1 MLESEALIWKKN
13 IECFL
18 KVITKCWIWLRWST
32 RLLLKNIKFS
42 LDFLK
47 ICVIIVAL
55 KLWRGIEVV
64 ITGLTRNQFA
74 RNRTG
79 VRIPLSPP
87 QTENPPNMVDFLFVM
102 ENSMGFER
110 SEERARW
117 AVSER

>member
-1 MLESEALIWKKN
+1 M
-13 IECFL
+13 
-18 KVITKCWIWLRWST
+18 
-32 RLLLKNIKFS
+32 
-42 LDFLK
+42 
-47 ICVIIVAL
+47 
-55 KLWRGIEVV
+55 V

-87 QTENPPNMVDFLFVM
+87 QQESTLEGAFFVVM
-102 ENSMGFER
+102 ENTMGFER